1 MTKWYFQEFKC
12 LIISS
17 NNDEDDWKK
26 YSKKVIENSGE
37 QVLRKMDIISK
48 FHGYISIEIISYEKI
63 F

>member
-1 MTKWYFQEFKC
+1 MTKWYFQELKC

-26 YSKKVIENSGE
+26 YSKELIENSGE

-48 FHGYISIEIISYEKI
+48 FHGYISIENLKQIR
-63 F
+63 